1 MGSEQKTGNASH
13 FGNSVSCSCWLR
25 SGRPTTI
32 RFSDS
37 AVLSDPPQSRLSTLG
52 AQSPHRRIEDVRIR
66 AGCIKIP
73 SRPSPTSSSHDGLR
87 AVSDTRARWPAVPA
101 YVALPAG
108 TLALLCVG
116 ACAAALHGRMSGA
129 AVAITCAVLVCGL
142 ASVSEAKSALP
153 LALVGWMTATAFA
166 RAPYGQLQPATRQA
180 ASAAVAVTIAVA
192 LGATV
197 MQIAQCRSS
206 SRRTRSRRTL
216 RPVTGLVAFATA
228 VDRRR
233 QALGLLLA
241 LVVLPL
247 LTVTLTALRAQLSLT
262 DNLLIY
268 LLAVVGVALVGGFW
282 PAVVAAIGAC
292 MLLKWYFTGPFHT
305 FTIAQP
311 DNLLAL
317 LLFIVVAVSVSSVV
331 HLAARRLV
339 LARRSQDEAEAL
351 AQLAASVLGGE
362 DTPRAVLEHLQTTLG
377 VGSELLERTGG
388 RWVRVAACGNSA
400 TAQRQLVPARADVAL
415 VVYGDVGEHS
425 SRLLQAAA
433 NQAAAALDR
442 DRLRTQA
449 SQAEALAA
457 GNRMRTA
464 LLAAVSHDLRTP
476 LASIKAGITSLR
488 QSDVHWSPED
498 EADLLATIEES
509 SDRLDSLIAN
519 LLDMS
524 RVQTGA
530 LQPYLRPAAIDE
542 IAPLALRGLAG
553 AEAVHLDVPES
564 LPLVLTDAGLL
575 ERALANLLTNA
586 IRYSPPDNPAELV
599 ADCHDGAVTIAV
611 VDHGPGVPPADR
623 ERMFDPFQRLGDQD
637 VTTGVGLGLAVA
649 RGFVE
654 AIGGQLTASDTPG
667 GGLTM
672 TVQLAAAPTAVMPGK
687 RPQVES

>member
-1 MGSEQKTGNASH
+1 M
-13 FGNSVSCSCWLR
+13 NS
-25 SGRPTTI
+25 
-32 RFSDS
+32 
-37 AVLSDPPQSRLSTLG
+37 
-52 AQSPHRRIEDVRIR
+52 
-66 AGCIKIP
+66 AGMNEMA
-73 SRPSPTSSSHDGLR
+73 R
-87 AVSDTRARWPAVPA
+87 RWPAVPA
-101 YVALPAG
+101 YVALPVGA
-108 TLALLCVG
+108 LVLLCVG
-116 ACAAALHGRMSGA
+116 ATAAALDGRMSGT
-129 AVAITCAVLVCGL
+129 AVAVSCGVVVLVA
-142 ASVSEAKSALP
+142 ASCSEAKAALP
-153 LALVGWMTATAFA
+153 LAVVAWMTASAFA

-180 ASAAVAVTIAVA
+180 ALAA
-192 LGATV
+192 GATLAGAAAGALLGLPGRWSTH
-197 MQIAQCRSS
+197 Q
-206 SRRTRSRRTL
+206 RRTL
-216 RPVTGLVAFATA
+216 EPVTGLAAFAAA

-233 QALGLLLA
+233 QALGLALA

-247 LTVTLTALRAQLSLT
+247 LTVLLTSLRAQLSLT

-282 PAVVAAIGAC
+282 PAVVAAIGAS
-292 MLLKWYFTGPFHT
+292 MLLNWYFTVPFHT
-305 FTIAQP
+305 FTIAEP

-339 LARRSQDEAEAL
+339 LARRSQAEAEAL
-351 AQLAASVLGGE
+351 ALLARSVLGGE
-362 DTPRAVLEHLQTTLG
+362 DTPRIVLEHLNLALG
-377 VGSELLERTGG
+377 LGTELLERSGD
-388 RWVRVAACGNSA
+388 RWIRVAVCGDTSSP
-400 TAQRQLVPARADVAL
+400 QQLRVAARADVAL
-415 VVYGDVGEHS
+415 VVYGAVPQDSH
-425 SRLLQAAA
+425 RLLQTAAG
-433 NQAAAALDR
+433 QAAAALDR

-449 SQAEALAA
+449 AQAEALAA

-488 QSDVHWSPED
+488 QSDVSWSPED

-509 SDRLDSLIAN
+509 TDRLDSLIAN

-553 AEAVHLDVPES
+553 ADDVELDVPEN

-575 ERALANLLTNA
+575 ERALANLVTNA
-586 IRYSPPDNPAELV
+586 IRYSPPDRPAQLV
-599 ADCHDGAVTIAV
+599 ADCRDGAVTVAV

-623 ERMFDPFQRLGDQD
+623 ERIFEPFQRLGDQD
-637 VTTGVGLGLAVA
+637 MTTGVGLGLAVA

-654 AIGGQLTASDTPG
+654 AIGGQLTASGTPG

-672 TVQLAAAPTAVMPGK
+672 TVHLSAAPTSTHSE
-687 RPQVES
+687 RPQVDS